1 MANDQ
6 NLGSSTNSYM
16 YSKLPNGDAFAA
28 FSCRRKDALCD
39 KHKATHRISRAPRN
53 KVNVRSQKVVPA
65 CSYCTRGWG
74 FAGCVSRT
82 LNSLNRLSSF
92 SMFLSTSSSTSDTSR
107 IELSR
112 RFTRCKYKSVF
123 VLSTEPSWF
132 SCTLY
137 SSTLMIALV
146 TLPRTLRI
154 KYFNISSGTIS
165 NII

>member
-1 MANDQ
+1 MHF
-6 NLGSSTNSYM
+6 
-16 YSKLPNGDAFAA
+16 KLPNGDALAA
-28 FSCRRKDALCD
+28 FSCRRKDALWD

-53 KVNVRSQKVVPA
+53 RVNVRSQKVVPA
-65 CSYCTRGWG
+65 CSYCIIGSG
-74 FAGCVSRT
+74 LAGCVSRT

-92 SMFLSTSSSTSDTSR
+92 SMFLSTNSRTSDTSR

-137 SSTLMIALV
+137 SSTLIIALV
-146 TLPRTLRI
+146 TLPRILWMENLDVSSDIFRC
-154 KYFNISSGTIS
+154 YFRFK
-165 NII
+165 